1 MRRILLWILFSY
13 SFCAPAQTFQHW
25 SELVGWDGASD
36 WKNYLIFSPKF
47 MGPNALTVP
56 AIGNGSA
63 DSINSLS
70 IYSVSHFSRGD
81 NTYNLKLT
89 GNYCVVKNRISVDVT
104 WVPIEWFN
112 VTPQV
117 KDKRHVYFL
126 YYDDKKAQGD
136 IYANVNIQLLNRWRK
151 DIHLAWR
158 AGYRYPTSTGV
169 GAARYTD
176 APGYHFDISFAKPC
190 SKDRLKFVGMIGF
203 YVWQLNNNGGQN
215 DALLYAG
222 GLEYNYNNWRL
233 TTGCR
238 GYSGYRHNGDDPIV
252 IGSSIEKRL
261 KNISILVNL
270 QQGLQD
276 YDFTSVETGVKY
288 NFK

>member
-1 MRRILLWILFSY
+1 
-13 SFCAPAQTFQHW
+13 
-25 SELVGWDGASD
+25 
-36 WKNYLIFSPKF
+36 
-47 MGPNALTVP
+47 MGPNALPVP
-56 AIGNGSA
+56 TIGNGSA

-70 IYSVSHFSRGD
+70 IYSASHFSRGD
-81 NTYNLKLT
+81 NTYNLKLS
-89 GNYCVVKNRISVDVT
+89 GNYCIVKNRISVDVT
-104 WVPIEWFN
+104 WVPVEWFN

-117 KDKRHVYFL
+117 KDERHVYSL
-126 YYDDKKAQGD
+126 YYGDKKAQGD

-176 APGYHFDISFAKPC
+176 APGYHFDLSFAKPC

-222 GLEYNYNNWRL
+222 GLEYNDNNWRL
-233 TTGCR
+233 TTSCR

-252 IGSSIEKRL
+252 IRSSIEKRL
-261 KNISILVNL
+261 KNISILINL

-276 YDFTSVETGVKY
+276 YEFTCVEAGVKY
-288 NFK
+288 DFK